1 MPPKKRSSGSGD
13 QIEKAQAD
21 STTSADGHPVY
32 GDDKKWTP
40 GDRVLCRYMHAEVKI
55 NKNSK

>member
-1 MPPKKRSSGSGD
+1 MPPKKRSSGIGD

-32 GDDKKWTP
+32 GDDKKWAP
-40 GDRVLCRYMHAEVKI
+40 GDKVLCRYMHAEV
-55 NKNSK
+55 